1 MMINFNGKILDES
14 DQLSNNRGFLY
25 GDAVF
30 ETLKIVNNKILF
42 WEDHY
47 FRLMSSMRIIRLDIP
62 ETYTPEFLKENI
74 IKIHQKKSL
83 TGNSRVR
90 ITVFRYSSGKYR
102 PDSNTS
108 SFIISSEEVS
118 ESNYILN
125 NGDYKVDLFKDFYLD
140 NQLISSIK
148 SNNKIIN
155 VVASIYS
162 NENGLENCI
171 LLNKDK
177 MVVEFINSNI
187 FSVNQRK
194 IYTPKLSSGCL
205 NGVMRKNLI
214 NILKL
219 NSFEVFEEDISTFD
233 LTKSDEIFG
242 TNIIQGLFSVTNYRN
257 KYYSNSISLK
267 ILNLLNNHINLS

>member
-102 PDSNTS
+102 PESNTS
-108 SFIISSEEVS
+108 SFIISSEEVR

-162 NENGLENCI
+162 NENGLKNCI

-187 FSVNQRK
+187 FTVNQGE

-257 KYYSNSISLK
+257 KNYSNSISLK

>member
-1 MMINFNGKILDES
+1 MINFNGKILDES

-83 TGNSRVR
+83 TANSRVR

-108 SFIISSEEVS
+108 SFIISSEEVR
-118 ESNYILN
+118 ESNYVLN

-171 LLNKDK
+171 LLNKNK

-187 FSVNQRK
+187 FTVNQGK

-214 NILKL
+214 NILRL

-267 ILNLLNNHINLS
+267 ILNLLNNYINLS

>member
-102 PDSNTS
+102 PESNTS
-108 SFIISSEEVS
+108 SFIISSEEVR

-171 LLNKDK
+171 LLNKNK

-187 FSVNQRK
+187 FTVNQGK

>member
-83 TGNSRVR
+83 TANSRVR

-108 SFIISSEEVS
+108 SFIISSEEVR
-118 ESNYILN
+118 ESNYVLN

-171 LLNKDK
+171 LLNKNK

-187 FSVNQRK
+187 FTVNQGK

-214 NILKL
+214 NILRL

-267 ILNLLNNHINLS
+267 ILNLLNNYINLS

>member
-62 ETYTPEFLKENI
+62 ETYTPEFLKDNI
-74 IKIHQKKSL
+74 IKIHQKKSSN
-83 TGNSRVR
+83 GNSRVR

-102 PDSNTS
+102 PESNTS
-108 SFIISSEEVS
+108 SFIISSEELK

-171 LLNKDK
+171 LLNKNK

-187 FSVNQRK
+187 FTVNQGK

-214 NILKL
+214 NILRL

-267 ILNLLNNHINLS
+267 ILNLLNNYINLS

>member
-62 ETYTPEFLKENI
+62 ETYTPEFFKKNI
-74 IKIHQKKSL
+74 IKIHQEKSL

-108 SFIISSEEVS
+108 SFIISSEEVK

-155 VVASIYS
+155 IVASIYS
-162 NENGLENCI
+162 NENGLKNCI

-187 FSVNQRK
+187 FTVNQGK

-214 NILKL
+214 NILRL
-219 NSFEVFEEDISTFD
+219 NSFEIFEEDISTFD